1 MFLTRRLPADLE
13 ARLDSFTTVTRRA
26 TDEPPSEEDLVA
38 LVPGH
43 DAVICMLTEPM
54 TAAVLSAG
62 SKHGLRLVSQVA
74 VGLDNID
81 LEAAKAAGI
90 IVTHTPGVLT
100 DATADLTLA
109 LILSAA
115 RRLPE
120 AERFVRQGHWTRW
133 SLDLMT
139 GMELRGAQ
147 LGIVGLGRIGQA
159 VARRARAFGM
169 NIAYSGPRRAASDV
183 ESELHARH
191 LPLDELLNSSD
202 VLTLHAPLT
211 ATTQGLIS
219 ARRLRQM
226 KQGSILVNTARGGL
240 VEETA
245 LSQALDEGPLVFAAL
260 DVFVDEPT
268 VHPSLLGRDDV
279 LLVPHIGSATRR
291 TRHRMAELA
300 TQAVVDWV
308 LGDTPAHR
316 AV

>member
-26 TDEPPSEEDLVA
+26 TDEPPSEEDLLA

-81 LEAAKAAGI
+81 LEAARAAGI
-90 IVTHTPGVLT
+90 IVTHTPDVLT

-120 AERFVRQGHWTRW
+120 AERFVRQGYWTRW

-169 NIAYSGPRRAASDV
+169 NIAYSGPRRAAADV
-183 ESELHARH
+183 ERELHARH

-211 ATTQGLIS
+211 ATTRGLIS

-226 KQGSILVNTARGGL
+226 KQGAILVNTARGGL

-245 LSQALDEGPLVFAAL
+245 LSQALDEGPLGFAAL

-291 TRHRMAELA
+291 TRHRMAEIA
-300 TQAVVDWV
+300 TQAVLDWV
-308 LGDTPAHR
+308 LGDSPAHR